1 MDLKNIYYYFNKEV
15 SKNTCEDIISHGLKH
30 LESIRSSGKSTEGT
44 IITES
49 NTQEVGGKNIF
60 SDKTWQDLKNENPN
74 FNKDNLK
81 HRDSHVAW
89 LSDQW
94 IYDIISPLL
103 YKANNNSG
111 WKFDY
116 DLAEDLQFTV
126 YNPGGYYNW
135 HSDGGS
141 CNLSA
146 ANSQTTKIEKHWGK
160 VRKISMT
167 LNLSDPNDYEGG
179 ELVIDFGPHSQTE
192 RFKTIEES
200 KNQGSV
206 IFFPSFT
213 RHQIRPITKGTRY
226 SLVMWV
232 LGRPFR

>member
-15 SKNTCEDIISHGLKH
+15 SKNTCEKIISHGLRK
-30 LESIRSSGKSTEGT
+30 LETDKNSGKNTKGT
-44 IITES
+44 IVTEI
-49 NTQEVGGKNIF
+49 NTQEIGGQNIF
-60 SDKTWQDLKNENPN
+60 ADKTWQDLQKENPN
-74 FNKDNLK
+74 YDKKTLK
-81 HRDSHVAW
+81 HRDSHITW
-89 LSDQW
+89 LNDQW
-94 IYDIISPLL
+94 LYDIISPLL
-103 YKANNNSG
+103 HTANTNSG
-111 WKFDY
+111 WQFDY

-126 YNPGGYYNW
+126 YEPGGYYNW

-141 CNLSA
+141 CNLSK
-146 ANSQTTKIEKHWGK
+146 ANPKTTTIEKHWGK

-179 ELVIDFGPHSQTE
+179 ELVIDFGPHSQNE
-192 RFKTIEES
+192 RFKTVEES

-213 RHQIRPITKGTRY
+213 RHQIKPITRGTRY

-232 LGRPFR
+232 LGKPFR